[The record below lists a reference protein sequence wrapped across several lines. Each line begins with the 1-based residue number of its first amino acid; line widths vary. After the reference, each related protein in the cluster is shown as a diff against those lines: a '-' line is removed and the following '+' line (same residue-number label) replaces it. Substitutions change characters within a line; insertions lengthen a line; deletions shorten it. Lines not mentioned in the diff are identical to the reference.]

1 MITLLSPSAQP
12 SQPDTIRVEHDA
24 DSDPRT
30 ASLKSMFP
38 DFDAAVMYVDICP
51 SVAPTDPSPPSNRS
65 TMMKITS
72 SMFSWA

>member
-30 ASLKSMFP
+30 ASLNQQNERP
-38 DFDAAVMYVDICP
+38 RLNPA
-51 SVAPTDPSPPSNRS
+51 SVASTLPLYPPLQILSKSEIS
-65 TMMKITS
+65 TVPPGVHS
-72 SMFSWA
+72 